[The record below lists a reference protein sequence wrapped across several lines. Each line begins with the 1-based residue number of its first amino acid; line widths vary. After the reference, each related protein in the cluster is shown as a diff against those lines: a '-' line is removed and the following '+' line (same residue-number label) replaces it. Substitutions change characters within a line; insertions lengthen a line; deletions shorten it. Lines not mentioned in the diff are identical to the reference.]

1 MLRLTHFL
9 TEYIIQT
16 RKEIDTEKRERDH
29 ILNFAVVILG
39 AIAFAVYQSETAQ
52 RFLFEPL
59 SLIIQCTAL
68 VVITSLFWVRWMKLR
83 QIADRW
89 FVLHRIL
96 LRRLGEE
103 EAADFLESLVAP
115 QLLTTRYIRKDL
127 VLNYA
132 LSSPIY
138 CLLIAHCYIG
148 FTRIEPILIAFPLAV
163 IFAHIIISEM
173 VLNRTIRD
181 PFTDQPVTNRNAS
194 T

>member
-1 MLRLTHFL
+1 MPRLTHFL
-9 TEYIIQT
+9 TEYVMQT
-16 RKEIDTEKRERDH
+16 RREIDTEKRERDH

-52 RFLFEPL
+52 RFLFEPV
-59 SLIIQCTAL
+59 SLVIQCTAL

-96 LRRLGEE
+96 LRHLGEKD
-103 EAADFLESLVAP
+103 AGDFLESLVAP
-115 QLLTTRYIRKDL
+115 QLLTTRYTRKDL

-132 LSSPIY
+132 LSSPVY

-148 FTRIEPILIAFPLAV
+148 FTRVEPMLIAFPLAV
-163 IFAHIIISEM
+163 ILAHIIISEM
-173 VLNRTIRD
+173 VLNRVLEN
-181 PFTDQPVTNRNAS
+181 PFPEPPATTP
-194 T
+194 